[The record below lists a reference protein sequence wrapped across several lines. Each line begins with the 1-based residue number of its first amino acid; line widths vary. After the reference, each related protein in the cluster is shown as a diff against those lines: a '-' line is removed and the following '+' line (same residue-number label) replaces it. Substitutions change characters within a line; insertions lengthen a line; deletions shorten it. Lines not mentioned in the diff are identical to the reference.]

1 MWRGSNDR
9 LVNRREF
16 LKRTAAGAVALPSVA
31 ALLAAC
37 GSSSSPSA
45 QSSGTFIGLSSPDNP
60 RTLPIFDDNRPIP
73 DGQPPEAGPLKVYNW
88 VDYTYKKVI
97 KQFEEQFGVDVEVSN
112 FASSSEALQKVRTGS
127 IDFDVFVP
135 TTDLIGKMVA
145 AKLLQPLNL
154 SYIPNLQANVWPEL
168 ANPFYDRG
176 SRYTVPYMTWKTG
189 IGYRRDEVAEDP
201 YSIANP
207 YDLLWETRYR
217 GKVGVYNEYRDVI
230 GMTLLRNGHTDVNTS
245 DPALI
250 EEAKQSLIE
259 MADAVDVRVATQND
273 DYVVLP
279 EGSNWLHTSWS
290 GNMVYAQYYLPK
302 GTDVDVLGFWFPE
315 DGKGMV
321 ASDTLAISSKAKSP
335 VLAHEYINFLLDNDH
350 ALLNM
355 SYEGY
360 QPPLTSIE
368 PDKVVSAGYVPEN
381 LSTTVVRREDF
392 QSGLY
397 QLELAPDVD
406 AMWQDA
412 WAEFKTGA

>member
-1 MWRGSNDR
+1 MRNDAHDG
-9 LVNRREF
+9 LFDRREF
-16 LKRTAAGAVALPSVA
+16 LKRTAAGALAVPGLA

-37 GSSSSPSA
+37 GDSGTPSSEGPA
-45 QSSGTFIGLSSPDNP
+45 TFIGLASPDKP
-60 RTLPIFDDNRPIP
+60 RTLPIYDDNQPIP
-73 DGQPPEAGPLKVYNW
+73 DGGAPEPGPLKVYNW

-97 KQFEEQFGVDVEVSN
+97 KQFEEEFGVDVEVSN

-127 IDFDVFVP
+127 IDFDVFFP
-135 TTDLIGKMVA
+135 TTDIVGKLVA
-145 AKLLQPLNL
+145 AKFLQPLNL

-168 ANPFYDRG
+168 ADPYYDQG

-189 IGYRRDEVAEDP
+189 IGYRRDELAEDP
-201 YSIANP
+201 YSMTNP
-207 YDLLWETRYR
+207 YDLFWDPRYR
-217 GKVGVYNEYRDVI
+217 GKVGVYNEYRDTI
-230 GMTLLRNGHTDVNTS
+230 GMTLLRNGHEDVNTS

-259 MADAVDVRVATQND
+259 MAETVDVRVATQND
-273 DYVVLP
+273 DYVVIP
-279 EGSNWLHTSWS
+279 EGNAWVHNSWS

-315 DGKGMV
+315 DGRGMI
-321 ASDTLAISSKAKSP
+321 ASDTIAISSTAKNP
-335 VLAHEYINFLLDNDH
+335 VLAHEYINFLLDNDN

-368 PDKVVSAGYVPEN
+368 PSKVVSAGYVPEN
-381 LSTTVVRREDF
+381 LSTTVVRQEDF
-392 QSGLY
+392 QNGLY
-397 QLELAPDVD
+397 QLELAPDVE

>member
-16 LKRTAAGAVALPSVA
+16 LKRTAAGAVAVPSVA

-37 GSSSSPSA
+37 GNSSSPSA

-73 DGQPPEAGPLKVYNW
+73 DGQPPEEGPLKVYNW

-397 QLELAPDVD
+397 QLELPPDVD